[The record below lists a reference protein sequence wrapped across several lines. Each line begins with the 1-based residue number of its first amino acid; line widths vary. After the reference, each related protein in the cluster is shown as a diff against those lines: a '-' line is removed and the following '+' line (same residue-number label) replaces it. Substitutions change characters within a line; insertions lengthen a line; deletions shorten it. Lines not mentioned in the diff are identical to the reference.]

1 LIPLLILRGSPFNLN
16 YPDLVFAKVRSKNI
30 NGWSEFSNYSEKGA
44 LIMTEPATMNAARRG
59 NNTDQFSIHIVW
71 DQLEGDSIRG
81 GYITSYY
88 LQWDKGTNGTN
99 WYDLVGLTEPYLQLE
114 FTATFGDVVPG
125 TNY

>member
-1 LIPLLILRGSPFNLN
+1 
-16 YPDLVFAKVRSKNI
+16 
-30 NGWSEFSNYSEKGA
+30 
-44 LIMTEPATMNAARRG
+44 MTEPATMNAARRG

-114 FTATFGDVVPG
+114 FTATFGDVDPG
-125 TNY
+125 TNYQVRLKAENAFGFSVNWSSIATITSSSEPDLI